1 MRTLALS
8 MRKSIKYII
17 LLILAIVVFELGN
30 YGYGMINIAAGYNA
44 KTLCSCVFISG
55 RTEESVLEQDIAVS
69 ASSFIGG
76 SVDQE
81 DQSATASF
89 LGISRKAIYRPGV
102 GCTLVSGID
111 EDVLRNQQ
119 VGLWPPPS
127 GVPNSDKLWPYGT
140 RDTMEISDSVDK
152 ATIDEAFDYAF
163 DEPYPDNPRYTR
175 AALVVHKGKIIKEQ
189 YAEGFDEDTPLIG
202 WSMTKSVTN
211 AMVGLRVRDG
221 ALRLDEPA
229 NVPSWQVK
237 SNDPRAAIRLR
248 DLMDMTSGLD
258 FLEDYSK
265 PSTVNNMLWTKPSAA
280 AVAES
285 DKLAHPVNTHW
296 YYSSGTTNIIQEI
309 IRRSF
314 DDTHQY
320 QVYPYRELFAPL
332 GMSSAVMELDASGTF
347 VGSSLMY
354 ATARDWAK
362 FGLLYLY
369 DGVWDGQ
376 RILPEG
382 WADYSQERTPTLEDG
397 FYGAQFWKN
406 AYAEP
411 EGSVTPRHWPGVPQ
425 DAYYA
430 SGFEGQQVVIIPS
443 LDMVVVRLGCTSDRN
458 NWDPERFLS
467 LISTAVQ

>member
-1 MRTLALS
+1 
-8 MRKSIKYII
+8 MRKSIKYVL
-17 LLILAIVVFELGN
+17 LLILAIVVFEVGN

-44 KTLCSCVFISG
+44 KTLCSCVFVSG

-76 SVDQE
+76 SVDQD

-102 GCTLVSGID
+102 GCTLVSEID
-111 EDVLRNQQ
+111 EDVLRNQK
-119 VGLWPPPS
+119 VGLWPPSSS
-127 GVPNSDKLWPYGT
+127 GPNPDESWPYG
-140 RDTMEISDSVDK
+140 RLDSVDMDTPFNSARLK
-152 ATIDEAFDYAF
+152 EAFDYAF

-175 AALVVHKGKIIKEQ
+175 AALVIYKGKIIKEQ
-189 YAEGFDEDTPLIG
+189 YGEGFDKETPLIG

-221 ALRLDEPA
+221 VLSLDDPA
-229 NVPSWQVK
+229 NVPAWHETSD
-237 SNDPRAAIRLR
+237 DPRAAIRIR

-320 QVYPYRELFAPL
+320 QVYPYRALFAPL
-332 GMSSAVMELDASGTF
+332 GMNSAVMELDASGTF

-382 WADYSQERTPTLEDG
+382 WVDYSQERTPVLTDG

-411 EGSVTPRHWPGVPQ
+411 EGSETPRHWPGVPQ

-443 LDMVVVRLGCTSDRN
+443 LDMVVVRLGCTSDRK
-458 NWDPERFLS
+458 NWDPGKFLGMVVD
-467 LISTAVQ
+467 AVE

>member
-1 MRTLALS
+1 
-8 MRKSIKYII
+8 
-17 LLILAIVVFELGN
+17 
-30 YGYGMINIAAGYNA
+30 
-44 KTLCSCVFISG
+44 
-55 RTEESVLEQDIAVS
+55 
-69 ASSFIGG
+69 
-76 SVDQE
+76 
-81 DQSATASF
+81 
-89 LGISRKAIYRPGV
+89 
-102 GCTLVSGID
+102 
-111 EDVLRNQQ
+111 
-119 VGLWPPPS
+119 
-127 GVPNSDKLWPYGT
+127 
-140 RDTMEISDSVDK
+140 
-152 ATIDEAFDYAF
+152 
-163 DEPYPDNPRYTR
+163 
-175 AALVVHKGKIIKEQ
+175 VVHKGKIIKEQ

-237 SNDPRAAIRLR
+237 SNDPRAA
-248 DLMDMTSGLD
+248 
-258 FLEDYSK
+258 
-265 PSTVNNMLWTKPSAA
+265 KPSAA

-309 IRRSF
+309 IRGSF

-382 WADYSQERTPTLEDG
+382 WVDYSQERTPTLEDG

-443 LDMVVVRLGCTSDRN
+443 LDMVVKQL
-458 NWDPERFLS
+458 
-467 LISTAVQ
+467 